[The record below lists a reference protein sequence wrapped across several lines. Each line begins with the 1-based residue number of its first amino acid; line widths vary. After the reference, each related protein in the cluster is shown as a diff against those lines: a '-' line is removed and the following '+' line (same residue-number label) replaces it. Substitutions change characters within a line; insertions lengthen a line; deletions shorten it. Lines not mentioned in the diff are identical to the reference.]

1 MERDGWACQEL
12 CFLSRK
18 SNGGGDLVG
27 AGRFGRNDFVLSQW
41 RHTHATIG
49 ENGVRWTMGTETRC
63 LGPPAAMSNG

>member
-27 AGRFGRNDFVLSQW
+27 ARRFCRNDFAYSRDDWGEW
-41 RHTHATIG
+41 REVDDGYGDTVSRPTCSD
-49 ENGVRWTMGTETRC
+49 V
-63 LGPPAAMSNG
+63 